1 MHFGEGLTECMRRPP
16 QPLQTAL
23 LLDFIQNSHHP
34 LRKKRFTGTIEK
46 NRCFIRMFR
55 TTVLVNIL
63 PKKFTYFWMQAYLTL
78 FAPLPKDLD
87 IAIVNVSNLQAAK
100 LGTPHTPIE
109 HNHKHDILTKS

>member
-1 MHFGEGLTECMRRPP
+1 MIFPSLSALEIVEIRLCYLDTAMAHLTRELEHFATTFQIHLGEGVTECMRRHAHT
-16 QPLQTAL
+16 LQTAL
-23 LLDFIQNSHHP
+23 LLDLIQHTHHT

-78 FAPLPKDLD
+78 FAPL
-87 IAIVNVSNLQAAK
+87 
-100 LGTPHTPIE
+100 
-109 HNHKHDILTKS
+109 